1 MKGPFPDQLKQ
12 AAEEYLWMLSRGY
25 PQSPALK
32 LVGDK
37 FMLPRDMRQ
46 ILYRGIVADEQAQLR
61 HKKIGAITEG
71 DLVLIDTYNVLFTVN
86 NYLLGRPVFISNDGL
101 MRDAGEMRG
110 RIINKPQFSRSVSLM
125 LDVLLMWKGATYVH
139 YLDEPVSH
147 SGRLSME
154 LCKDMVQ
161 MGIEG
166 DAFTV
171 QSPDQMLKMKKS
183 DAICT
188 SDGGIIDHYEGKV
201 VDLPRFLLQHYF
213 QADIPRLIPS
223 LPAPGRAGLRRGNGQ
238 NNPF

>member
-1 MKGPFPDQLKQ
+1 MKGPFSDQFIQ

-25 PQSPALK
+25 PQIPALK

-37 FMLPRDMRQ
+37 FMFPRDMRQ
-46 ILYRGIVADEQAQLR
+46 VLYRGIVADEQAQSR
-61 HKKIGAITEG
+61 RKKIGAIAKG

-110 RIINKPQFSRSVSLM
+110 RIINKPQFSRAVSLM
-125 LDVLLMWKGATYVH
+125 LDVLLMWTGATYIH

-166 DAFTV
+166 DAHTV
-171 QSPDQMLKMKKS
+171 QSPDQMLKKKKS

-188 SDGGIIDHYEGKV
+188 SDGGIIDQYEGKV
-201 VDLPRFLLQHYF
+201 IDLAQVSSSAIIFRPIFPGLFL
-213 QADIPRLIPS
+213 S
-223 LPAPGRAGLRRGNGQ
+223 C
-238 NNPF
+238 

>member
-1 MKGPFPDQLKQ
+1 MSGPFSDHIRQ
-12 AAEEYLWMLSRGY
+12 AAEEYLWMLSKGY
-25 PQSPALK
+25 PQSAALK

-37 FMLPRDMRQ
+37 FMFPRDMRQ
-46 ILYRGIVADEQAQLR
+46 ILYRGVVADEQAKSR
-61 HKKIGAITEG
+61 REKIGSIKKG

-101 MRDAGEMRG
+101 LRDAGEMRG

-125 LDVLLMWKGATYVH
+125 LEVLLMWPGATYIH

-147 SGRLSME
+147 SGRLSIE

-166 DAFTV
+166 NAHTV
-171 QSPDQMLKMKKS
+171 QSPDHMLVKERS

-188 SDGGIIDHYEGKV
+188 SDGGIIDQYRGSV
-201 VDLPRFLLQHYF
+201 FDLPRFLLQHYF
-213 QADIPRLIPS
+213 QADIPQLIP
-223 LPAPGRAGLRRGNGQ
+223 
-238 NNPF
+238 